1 MNLIKAGNVWWAQA
15 SYDERAVPKAAGFWW
30 HGMGGTCYRNCGACA
45 AGLGKVWWTPKAELA
60 SRIAKYASD
69 PATRAELEGAHRERE
84 MSLAMSRAPELKP
97 EVAQF
102 AQEIPAP
109 AGLSYKP
116 YQRAGIAYA
125 MMRPSTLI
133 ADEMGLGKTIQAIG
147 VVNTDP
153 TVRNVLVICPSSLRL
168 NWKHEAEK
176 WLVRPFQIKVIEERE
191 LPGADDNFVIVNY
204 DKLIGARGGE
214 LRTALMSRDWDVLI
228 ADEAHYLKNPKAQRT
243 QVILGRGASRG
254 EAAILGL
261 ISRAKRKL
269 FLTGTPILNRPI
281 EIQPLLA
288 AISPT
293 EFGNFFMF
301 AKRYA
306 NAHQTRFGWDFSG
319 ASNLEELQE
328 RLRAICMVR
337 RLKRDV
343 LKELPPKTRQVI
355 TLAANGLEKIV
366 DKESKAWSKYET
378 AIAELKAKSELA
390 HASGN
395 ELAYKAA
402 IEDLMSANRVAFE
415 EISRVR
421 HEVSVAKIPY
431 VLEHL
436 ENMID
441 EDPGKKVIVFAHHLD
456 VLDAIYEAF
465 KDRAVIIKG
474 DTDIH
479 DRDEA
484 VRRFQDPNSGV
495 QMFVGSL
502 KAAGVGLTLTA
513 ADKVV
518 FAELDWVPANVSQA
532 EDRAHRIGQVGN
544 VLIQHLVLDGSLDA
558 QMARTIVAK
567 QNVADRALDI
577 PFESKIPVIPTLE
590 EKKSE
595 EESEEEYQ
603 KRVAKPPKYP
613 SATESQRIA
622 AQESMRML
630 AGVCNYA
637 TTRDGAGFSKFDAT
651 VGHSLGETPGPYTDG
666 QVWLATKLATK
677 YQRQLPG
684 EMLAALGIVR
694 KKK

>member
-1 MNLIKAGNVWWAQA
+1 VNLIKAGNVWWAQA
-15 SYDERAVPKAAGFWW
+15 SYEERAIPKAALMWW
-30 HGMGGTCYRNCGACA
+30 HGMGGACYRNCGACA
-45 AGLGKVWWTPKAELA
+45 AGLGKCWWTPKAEIA
-60 SRIAKYASD
+60 SRLAKYAQDS
-69 PATRAELEGAHRERE
+69 ATRAELEGAHAQREV
-84 MSLAMSRAPELKP
+84 SLAMSRASELAP
-97 EVAQF
+97 TAF

-109 AGLSYKP
+109 PGLEYRP
-116 YQRAGIAYA
+116 FQRAGIAYA

-147 VVNTDP
+147 VINTDSS
-153 TVRNVLVICPSSLRL
+153 VKSVLVICPASLRL
-168 NWKHEAEK
+168 NWRNELAK
-176 WLVRPFQIKVIEERE
+176 WLVRPMTIKVIEERE
-191 LPGADDNFVIVNY
+191 LPSPEDQVVVVNY
-204 DKLIGARGGE
+204 DKLIGARGKE
-214 LRTALMSRDWDVLI
+214 LRTVLLSREWDVLI
-228 ADEAHYLKNPKAQRT
+228 VDEAHYLKNQKAKRT
-243 QVILGRGASRG
+243 QVVLGRGASRG
-254 EAAILGL
+254 EVAIPGL
-261 ISRAKRKL
+261 IQRARRRL

-281 EIQPLLA
+281 EIQPLVG
-288 AISPT
+288 AITPQ

-328 RLRAICMVR
+328 RLRATCLVR

-355 TLAANGLEKIV
+355 VLAANGLEKIV
-366 DKESKAWSKYET
+366 EKESKAWSKYES
-378 AIAELKAKSELA
+378 AIAELKAKAELA
-390 HASGN
+390 DASGN
-395 ELAYKAA
+395 ELAYRAA

-415 EISRVR
+415 EISKVR

-441 EDPGKKVIVFAHHLD
+441 ENPGKKVIVFAHHLD

-474 DTDIH
+474 DTGMQE
-479 DRDEA
+479 RDDA

-532 EDRAHRIGQVGN
+532 EDRAHRIGQEGN

-558 QMARTIVAK
+558 QMARTIVEK

-577 PFESKIPVIPTLE
+577 PFESKIPVIPTIE
-590 EKKSE
+590 EKPE
-595 EESEEEYQ
+595 PGEPDDDYR
-603 KRVAKPPKYP
+603 KRVTKPAKYP
-613 SATESQRIA
+613 AATENERIY
-622 AQESMRML
+622 AQESVQRL

-637 TTRDGAGFSKFDAT
+637 ATRDGAGFSKFDAH
-651 VGHSLGETPGPYTDG
+651 VGHSLAETPGPFTDG
-666 QVWLATKLATK
+666 QVWLVKKLATK
-677 YQRQLPG
+677 YQRQLPD
-684 EMLAALGIVR
+684 ETLAALGIVR